1 MRYEDS
7 MKRRVA
13 RAQVG
18 EGRVAKVAVSVP
30 RDILHRAQEAVERG
44 RAKTL
49 SALVAEAL
57 DYYVDKG
64 DLDLLLK
71 ELAEQYPPSRKDKA
85 WAERVLKEAAALQE
99 QH

>member
-1 MRYEDS
+1 
-7 MKRRVA
+7 MKRSAA
-13 RAQVG
+13 RAPAG
-18 EGRVAKVAVSVP
+18 KSKVAKVAVSLP
-30 RDILHRAQEAVERG
+30 RDVLHRAQKAVERG

-64 DLDLLLK
+64 DLDLLLR
-71 ELAEQYPPSRKDKA
+71 ELADQYPPSREDKA

>member
-1 MRYEDS
+1 M
-7 MKRRVA
+7 
-13 RAQVG
+13 
-18 EGRVAKVAVSVP
+18 AVSLP
-30 RDILHRAQEAVERG
+30 RDVLHRAQRAVERG

-71 ELAEQYPPSRKDKA
+71 ELEQRYPPSREDKA
-85 WAERVLKEAAALQE
+85 WAERVLKEAAALQ
-99 QH
+99 QQR

>member
-1 MRYEDS
+1 M
-7 MKRRVA
+7 
-13 RAQVG
+13 
-18 EGRVAKVAVSVP
+18 AKVAVSLP
-30 RDILHRAQEAVERG
+30 RGILQRAQRAVERG

-71 ELAEQYPPSRKDKA
+71 ELAEQYPPSDEDKA
-85 WAERVLKEAAALQE
+85 WAQRVLKEAAALQ
-99 QH
+99 QR

>member
-1 MRYEDS
+1 
-7 MKRRVA
+7 MKRPRPT
-13 RAQVG
+13 RSG
-18 EGRVAKVAVSVP
+18 SGRRKVAKVAVSLPQDVL
-30 RDILHRAQEAVERG
+30 RRAQRAVARG

-71 ELAEQYPPSRKDKA
+71 ELAHRYPPSREDKA
-85 WAERVLKEAAALQE
+85 WADRVLKEAAALQE
-99 QH
+99 RH